1 MKEKNINRRDFLK
14 TSIKTIAIGTVALSS
29 FDISGLIARA
39 SEKFEESTT
48 EKVINLSDY
57 PDLQSAGGYA
67 KIADRILAIRIS
79 QSKFIVLNL
88 TCTHKKCE
96 VDYDGES
103 FECPCHGS
111 QYSKYGKV
119 TQGPAEKNLK
129 SYKAEYNADDNTLT
143 VNI

>member
-1 MKEKNINRRDFLK
+1 MNEKNINRRDFLK
-14 TSIKTIAIGTVALSS
+14 TSIKTIAIGTVALSA
-29 FDISGLIARA
+29 FDIAGLIARA

-57 PDLQSAGGYA
+57 PDLQSIGGYA
-67 KIADRILAIRIS
+67 IISTRVIAIRVS
-79 QSKFIVLNL
+79 QSKFIVLSL
-88 TCTHKKCE
+88 TCTHKHCE
-96 VDYDGES
+96 VEYNGES

-129 SYKAEYNADDNTLT
+129 NYKAEYNADDDTLT